1 MRKKVI
7 AGNWKMN
14 KLASECGEFLNSIL
28 TEINTDDKDVIIC
41 PTYVSLPSVI
51 NITKGTN
58 VKTGAQNAHYET
70 SGAYTGEVSCEML
83 KDIGCEYVIIGHSER
98 RKYFAETDETVSLKV
113 KKAYETGLVPIMCIG
128 ESLEE
133 REEGKAFDVLSAQ
146 ITNALRPLDIDEK
159 LIVAY
164 EPIWAIG
171 TGKTATDEQAQEACA
186 FVRKTLNTLFGDVS
200 EKIRVLYGGSV
211 NAKNISSLMQMPDI
225 DGALVGGASLKT
237 EFIQLVNYDK

>member
-14 KLASECGEFLNSIL
+14 KLASECKDFIDSIL
-28 TEINTDDKDVIIC
+28 SQINTDEKDVIIC
-41 PTYVSLPSVI
+41 PTYVSLNEI
-51 NITKGTN
+51 IYLTKGTN
-58 VKTGAQNAHYET
+58 VKVGAQNAHFET
-70 SGAYTGEVSCEML
+70 SGAYTGEVSCEMI

-113 KKAYETGLVPIMCIG
+113 KKAYETGIIPIMCIG

-133 REEGKAFDVLSAQ
+133 REAGKAFDVLKSQ
-146 ITNALRPLDIDEK
+146 LTNALSGLKIDEK

-186 FVRKTLNTLFGDVS
+186 LVRKTLNELFGDIS
-200 EKIRVLYGGSV
+200 ENIRVLYGGSV
-211 NAKNISSLMQMPDI
+211 NAKNIAALMQMPDI